1 MEGNASL
8 PNIRQMYHS
17 TRQNRDYN
25 VIKHY

>member
-8 PNIRQMYHS
+8 PNIRQMYDS